1 MRLEPL
7 YRVEFTYPEGWSIE
21 LAAEHGTQWQDFY
34 LAEGM
39 CAGRIAGRMRGANHP
54 RRRTDG
60 TFGPDFQ
67 GVIETTDG
75 AEIFFDWR
83 GYGRAYPAGR
93 RQIVVSGTH
102 LSQDSRY
109 RWLND
114 VVCVGTGE
122 VRARPDRDSPD
133 LVIEVA
139 ELIWEPPGE
148 TG

>member
-21 LAAEHGTQWQDFY
+21 LAGEHGTQWQDFY
-34 LAEGM
+34 LAEGT

-67 GVIETTDG
+67 GVIETADG

-102 LSQDSRY
+102 LSQDGRY

-114 VVCVGTGE
+114 VLCVGTGE

-133 LVIEVA
+133 LVIDVA
-139 ELIWEPPGE
+139 ELIWEPPAD

>member
-7 YRVEFTYPEGWSIE
+7 YRVEFTYPQGWSIE
-21 LAAEHGTQWQDFY
+21 LAGEHGTQWQDFY
-34 LAEGM
+34 LAEGA
-39 CAGRIAGRMRGANHP
+39 CTGRIAGRMRGANHP
-54 RRRTDG
+54 GRRTDG

-67 GVIETTDG
+67 GAIETADG

-83 GYGRAYPAGR
+83 GYGHAYPPGR

-114 VVCVGTGE
+114 VVCVGAGD

-133 LVIEVA
+133 LVIDVA
-139 ELIWEPPGE
+139 ELIWEPPAEAG
-148 TG
+148 

>member
-7 YRVEFTYPEGWSIE
+7 YCVEFTYPQGWSIE
-21 LAAEHGTQWQDFY
+21 LACT
-34 LAEGM
+34 
-39 CAGRIAGRMRGANHP
+39 GRIAGRMRGANHP
-54 RRRTDG
+54 GRRTDG

-67 GVIETTDG
+67 GVIETADG

-83 GYGRAYPAGR
+83 GYGRAYPSGR

-114 VVCVGTGE
+114 VVSRRRRRGAGPP
-122 VRARPDRDSPD
+122 RPGQPGSGDRRRG
-133 LVIEVA
+133 A
-139 ELIWEPPGE
+139 
-148 TG
+148 